1 MNARYDVDQVKALA
15 NGRWP
20 EILNLPAELLD
31 KSREHPCPKCGGN
44 TRFRPLDDFE
54 STGALFCNHCHSR
67 KNGDGIAA
75 YQWLNDCDF
84 KTAIS
89 AIAEQV
95 NCAPI
100 GGSPSKAGSK
110 SAKKKSSKST
120 AAKLDRFERMP
131 WNDMLAEIYCSK
143 KTGIVPASFAAVG
156 GYLAKHSGCT
166 TFALPIRNAK
176 GQPIGNVAAN
186 VTGDKLSI
194 YDPGTKTWGNPTSWK
209 TVKGD
214 QKGVIGTDNLFDSAK
229 QSDITRVFK
238 MEGCSDLLAVIPLL
252 LPGEAAFCNV
262 GGAREN
268 PAPFRWLLE
277 ILEDKFVVV
286 IHDRDEVGVEGALG
300 KPAEGRKGWATWAAG
315 TASEVKNV
323 ELPYEVSGTH
333 GKDFRDWLNE
343 GHERSGLDKLITE
356 AETVVYVDQQVI
368 EDGAD
373 PHRLARV
380 NLENYQEKHDRRLV
394 VWKGEWYRWKAGKYI
409 KLEMAELKSKVT
421 AAIRLE
427 FESQWHAEFTAYQEW
442 VADTTKYKSE
452 NDKGPPK
459 IKKVTPQL
467 VTSVIAA
474 MASQVQLP
482 GTSVT
487 MPCWLEDRSE
497 RYYISMQNGI
507 LDFDK
512 VFAGADEADFLLPH
526 SPNWFSQFQLDYE
539 FNFASKCPTWLNYL
553 DYVMEGDQD
562 RIDLLQEWAGYLLT
576 PTNYLQKFLVLEGL
590 GGNGKT
596 VYFAGIRAMLGR
608 DNVSSVALENFS
620 GQFALSTTI
629 GKQANICG
637 DVGEIDGVAEGQL
650 KQFTGGDCMT
660 FDRKGISPLEVIPTA
675 KLMMAW
681 NLRPRFKDRSM
692 GVWRRMMIVPFEREV
707 EESRRITGMDS
718 DKFWLE
724 SGEVPAILRWAIE
737 GLDRLKTV
745 GKFTQPEVSK
755 QAITEYRHESNPA
768 SEFLN
773 ECLTEEPEGLIQ
785 CQWLYELYVAWCR
798 EAGHNYPLSKIQFG
812 KEVKK
817 SFPSVGRNLLRSDL
831 TKAEG
836 DDRGRTWHHSG
847 IDFSV
852 DRIAGKYVY
861 GDDIK

>member
-31 KSREHPCPKCGGN
+31 KSREHPCPKPGCGGN
-44 TRFRPLDDFE
+44 TRFRCLDDFE
-54 STGALFCNHCHSR
+54 STGAVFCNHCFNR
-67 KNGDGIAA
+67 KNGDGIASFG
-75 YQWLNDCDF
+75 WLNDCDF
-84 KTAIS
+84 KTALA
-89 AIAEQV
+89 AIAEIV
-95 NCAPI
+95 GAKPI
-100 GGSPSKAGSK
+100 GGKKTNP
-110 SAKKKSSKST
+110 AKKPAKST
-120 AAKLDRFERMP
+120 AGQLERFEPLP
-131 WNDMLAEIYCSK
+131 WNDMLAAIYCSK
-143 KTGIVPASFAAVG
+143 KAGIQPASFAAVS

-166 TFALPIRNAK
+166 VFALPIRQQGGKA
-176 GQPIGNVAAN
+176 IGNVAAN
-186 VTGDKLSI
+186 VTGGKLAV
-194 YDPGTKTWGNPTSWK
+194 YDPKSDSWGNPTSWK

-214 QKGVIGTDNLFDSAK
+214 QKGVIGSDNLFDSAK
-229 QSDITRVFK
+229 YSSINRVFK

-252 LPGEAAFCNV
+252 QPNEAAFCNV

-268 PAPFRWLLE
+268 PKPYRWLLE
-277 ILEDKFVVV
+277 ILEDKLVVV
-286 IHDRDEVGVEGALG
+286 IHDRDEVGVEGAIG
-300 KPAEGRKGWATWAAG
+300 KPAEGRKGWATWAAE
-315 TASEVKNV
+315 TASEVKNI
-323 ELPYEVSGTH
+323 ELPFDLSETH
-333 GKDFRDWLNE
+333 GKDFRDWLNQ
-343 GHERSGLDKLITE
+343 GHERSDLDQLITE
-356 AETVVYVDQQVI
+356 AEIITYVDQAPI

-380 NLENYQEKHDRRLV
+380 NLENYQAKHDRRLV
-394 VWKGEWYRWKAGKYI
+394 VWKGEWFRWKAGKYI
-409 KLEMAELKSKVT
+409 KLEIAELKSKVT
-421 AAIRLE
+421 SAIRIE
-427 FESQWHAEFTAYQEW
+427 FEAQWREEFDRYEEW
-442 VADTTKYKSE
+442 RASNEYKSE

-467 VTSVIAA
+467 VSAVIAA

-497 RYYISMQNGI
+497 RHYISMQNGI

-526 SPNWFSQFQLDYE
+526 SPNWFSQFQLGYE
-539 FNFASKCPTWLNYL
+539 FNFTSKCPTWLNYL
-553 DYVMEGDQD
+553 DYAMEGDQE

-620 GQFALSTTI
+620 GRFDLSTTI

-660 FDRKGISPLEVIPTA
+660 FDRKGMTPLELIPTA

-707 EESRRITGMDS
+707 EDSQRVVGMDS
-718 DKFWLE
+718 DKYWLE

-737 GLDRLKTV
+737 GLDRLKTI
-745 GKFTQPEVSK
+745 GRFTQPAISK

-773 ECLTEEPEGLIQ
+773 EHLIEEPEGRIQ

-798 EAGHNYPLSKIQFG
+798 ESGHNYPLSKVQFG

-817 SFPSVGRNLLRSDL
+817 SFPKSERSKFRLGSDDSN
-831 TKAEG
+831 G
-836 DDRGRTWHHSG
+836 DIRGRTWHHIG
-847 IDFSV
+847 LDFSV

-861 GDDIK
+861 GDDIN